1 MEKNEVEKQCEKN
14 MQNVDKNISKLI
26 EYLNFQIK
34 DTKNDNITNVNT
46 QTREKYVDFNDKI

>member
-1 MEKNEVEKQCEKN
+1 MEKNEVEKQCEKK
-14 MQNVDKNISKLI
+14 MENVDKHISKLI